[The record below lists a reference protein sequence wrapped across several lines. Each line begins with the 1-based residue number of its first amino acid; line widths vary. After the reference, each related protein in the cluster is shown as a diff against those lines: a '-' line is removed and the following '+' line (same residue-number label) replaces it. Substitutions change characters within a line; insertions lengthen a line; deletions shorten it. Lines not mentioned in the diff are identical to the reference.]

1 MRLGGATGA
10 PPASRSRNHDRS
22 QPAPPPP
29 MLSQRG
35 FRGRPLPTSIPIPGA
50 LVTTSNA
57 PRRTTAAVPAT
68 PRCGA
73 PGGGGASG
81 ARSGA
86 QPAHRWRDLEHAFQ
100 LSTSIGVRPRSRFA
114 PSNTQPQFARSRR
127 SQRARLTPVTLAASA
142 RPSSNVPPLR
152 DHERQQRS
160 QRPQNHERPQSRY
173 VRARL
178 RCSSRASLP
187 LTPRLARLLQQLEC
201 ALPLRFGEDKVTH

>member
-1 MRLGGATGA
+1 MRAPWGNVSHSARGGVDNHHDD
-10 PPASRSRNHDRS
+10 PADHAQAHHRRRPRHHPVLRNGWW
-22 QPAPPPP
+22 
-29 MLSQRG
+29 RG
-35 FRGRPLPTSIPIPGA
+35 LRLTITNSTSTTLARLRYAIAIP
-50 LVTTSNA
+50 
-57 PRRTTAAVPAT
+57 
-68 PRCGA
+68 
-73 PGGGGASG
+73 
-81 ARSGA
+81 
-86 QPAHRWRDLEHAFQ
+86 
-100 LSTSIGVRPRSRFA
+100 TSIGVRPRFRFA
-114 PSNTQPQFARSRR
+114 PSNTPCQCVRPRR

-152 DHERQQRS
+152 DHQRPARN